1 MQSGDCLIWV
11 KSSQL
16 RKFEEVGAGGG
27 GRTHTPLRARDF
39 ESRAS
44 SNSATP
50 AALLAHRSQNREC
63 VNYTCDLGWRQKP
76 LALYYDGVGAKII
89 GLYFFLEQPSSGE
102 R

>member
-1 MQSGDCLIWV
+1 
-11 KSSQL
+11 
-16 RKFEEVGAGGG
+16 
-27 GRTHTPLRARDF
+27 
-39 ESRAS
+39 
-44 SNSATP
+44 
-50 AALLAHRSQNREC
+50 LLAHRSQNREC